1 MITAE
6 KTKVYTAK
14 NDRVFKSIA
23 HGNNGKVILEAIL
36 GNVFDE
42 PVEILEFIPVELPQ
56 DTEDERKKVLDV
68 LVRVG
73 NRIINVEVNAQGL
86 SEVTKIRNL
95 AYLCKLFSKNVS
107 KGQEID
113 VETEFLQ
120 INFIYNSIVTD
131 KMVLKSYLTHEDG
144 IYTKNFSIWNV
155 FIENVEKICYTDAKE
170 REKLRYL
177 LMMDKTPEELANFFP
192 DDEIIKMFRGE
203 IVRLNSNAKFIREI
217 SEEEEK
223 EMIHNTELK
232 LSKQEG
238 KEEGFV
244 EGKAEGKAEGIA
256 EGKKE
261 EKIDV
266 IKNLLSVNS
275 PIETIAIAV
284 DLNIDEVKNII
295 EEHNL
300 DKPGE

>member
-120 INFIYNSIVTD
+120 INFIYNSKVTD

-238 KEEGFV
+238 KEEGYV
-244 EGKAEGKAEGIA
+244 EGKAEGI
-256 EGKKE
+256 E
-261 EKIDV
+261 EKTIDV
-266 IKNLLSVNS
+266 IKNLLVKHMSIEDIADVVNLS
-275 PIETIAIAV
+275 I
-284 DLNIDEVKNII
+284 NEVKNII
-295 EEHNL
+295 KENNL
-300 DKPGE
+300 DKTGE

>member
-107 KGQEID
+107 KGEEID

-120 INFIYNSIVTD
+120 INFIYNSKVTD

-238 KEEGFV
+238 KEEGHV
-244 EGKAEGKAEGIA
+244 EGKAEGI
-256 EGKKE
+256 E
-261 EKIDV
+261 EKTIDV
-266 IKNLLSVNS
+266 IKNLLVKHMSIEDIADVVNLS
-275 PIETIAIAV
+275 I
-284 DLNIDEVKNII
+284 NEVKNII
-295 EEHNL
+295 KENNL
-300 DKPGE
+300 DKTDE

>member
-14 NDRVFKSIA
+14 NDRVFKTIA
-23 HGNNGKVILEAIL
+23 NGNNGKVILEAIL

-107 KGQEID
+107 KGVEID

-120 INFIYNSIVTD
+120 INFIYNSRVTD

-238 KEEGFV
+238 KEEGHV
-244 EGKAEGKAEGIA
+244 EGKAEGI
-256 EGKKE
+256 E
-261 EKIDV
+261 EKTVDV
-266 IKNLLSVNS
+266 IKNAISEGIS
-275 PIETIAIAV
+275 IETIAKIV
-284 DLNIDEVKNII
+284 DLSIDEVKNII
-295 EEHNL
+295 KENNL
-300 DKPGE
+300 DKTGE

>member
-14 NDRVFKSIA
+14 NDRIFKSIA

-120 INFIYNSIVTD
+120 INFIYNSKVTD

-238 KEEGFV
+238 KEEGHV
-244 EGKAEGKAEGIA
+244 EGKAEGI
-256 EGKKE
+256 E
-261 EKIDV
+261 EKTIDV
-266 IKNLLSVNS
+266 IKNLLVKHMSIEDIADVVNLS
-275 PIETIAIAV
+275 I
-284 DLNIDEVKNII
+284 NEVKNII
-295 EEHNL
+295 KENNL
-300 DKPGE
+300 DKTGE

>member
-6 KTKVYTAK
+6 KNKVYTAK

-120 INFIYNSIVTD
+120 INFIYNSKVTD

-238 KEEGFV
+238 KEEGYV
-244 EGKAEGKAEGIA
+244 EGKAEGI
-256 EGKKE
+256 E
-261 EKIDV
+261 EKTIDV
-266 IKNLLSVNS
+266 IKNLLVKHMSIEDIADVVNLS
-275 PIETIAIAV
+275 I
-284 DLNIDEVKNII
+284 NEVKNII
-295 EEHNL
+295 KENNL
-300 DKPGE
+300 DKTGE

>member
-14 NDRVFKSIA
+14 NDRIFKSIA

-120 INFIYNSIVTD
+120 INFIYNSRITD

-192 DDEIIKMFRGE
+192 DDEIIKIFRGE

-238 KEEGFV
+238 KEEGHV
-244 EGKAEGKAEGIA
+244 EGKAEGI
-256 EGKKE
+256 E
-261 EKIDV
+261 EKTIDV
-266 IKNLLSVNS
+266 IKNLLVKHMSIEDIADVVNLS
-275 PIETIAIAV
+275 I
-284 DLNIDEVKNII
+284 NEVKNII
-295 EEHNL
+295 KENNL
-300 DKPGE
+300 DKTDE

>member
-1 MITAE
+1 MLTEE

-14 NDRVFKSIA
+14 NDRVFKSVA
-23 HGNNGKVILEAIL
+23 HGNKGKVILEAIL

-73 NRIINVEVNAQGL
+73 SRIINVEVNAQGL

-120 INFIYNSIVTD
+120 INFIYNSRVTD

-144 IYTKNFSIWNV
+144 IYTKNFSIWNI
-155 FIENVEKICYTDAKE
+155 FIENVEKICYTDVKE
-170 REKLRYL
+170 REKLRYI
-177 LMMDKTPEELANFFP
+177 LML
-192 DDEIIKMFRGE
+192 
-203 IVRLNSNAKFIREI
+203 
-217 SEEEEK
+217 
-223 EMIHNTELK
+223 
-232 LSKQEG
+232 
-238 KEEGFV
+238 
-244 EGKAEGKAEGIA
+244 
-256 EGKKE
+256 
-261 EKIDV
+261 DV
-266 IKNLLSVNS
+266 N
-275 PIETIAIAV
+275 
-284 DLNIDEVKNII
+284 
-295 EEHNL
+295 
-300 DKPGE
+300 

>member
-14 NDRVFKSIA
+14 NDRVFKTIA
-23 HGNNGKVILEAIL
+23 NGNNGKVILEAIL

-120 INFIYNSIVTD
+120 INFIYNSKVTD

-223 EMIHNTELK
+223 EIMRQLHELD
-232 LSKQEG
+232 G
-238 KEEGFV
+238 G
-244 EGKAEGKAEGIA
+244 
-256 EGKKE
+256 
-261 EKIDV
+261 
-266 IKNLLSVNS
+266 
-275 PIETIAIAV
+275 
-284 DLNIDEVKNII
+284 
-295 EEHNL
+295 
-300 DKPGE
+300 

>member
-120 INFIYNSIVTD
+120 INFIYNSKVTD

-238 KEEGFV
+238 KEEGHV
-244 EGKAEGKAEGIA
+244 ECKAEGI
-256 EGKKE
+256 E
-261 EKIDV
+261 EKTIDV
-266 IKNLLSVNS
+266 IKNLLVKHMSIEDIADVVNLS
-275 PIETIAIAV
+275 I
-284 DLNIDEVKNII
+284 NEVKNII
-295 EEHNL
+295 KENNL
-300 DKPGE
+300 DKTGE

>member
-120 INFIYNSIVTD
+120 INFIYNSKVTD

-238 KEEGFV
+238 KEEGHV
-244 EGKAEGKAEGIA
+244 EGKAEGI
-256 EGKKE
+256 E
-261 EKIDV
+261 EKTIDL
-266 IKNLLSVNS
+266 IKNLLVKHMSIEDIADVVNLS
-275 PIETIAIAV
+275 I
-284 DLNIDEVKNII
+284 NEVKNII
-295 EEHNL
+295 KENNL
-300 DKPGE
+300 DKTGE

>member
-1 MITAE
+1 M
-6 KTKVYTAK
+6 
-14 NDRVFKSIA
+14 
-23 HGNNGKVILEAIL
+23 
-36 GNVFDE
+36 
-42 PVEILEFIPVELPQ
+42 
-56 DTEDERKKVLDV
+56 
-68 LVRVG
+68 VRVG

-120 INFIYNSIVTD
+120 INFIYNSRITD

-238 KEEGFV
+238 KEEGHV
-244 EGKAEGKAEGIA
+244 EGKAEGI
-256 EGKKE
+256 E
-261 EKIDV
+261 EKTIDV
-266 IKNLLSVNS
+266 IKNLLVKHMSIEDIADVVNLS
-275 PIETIAIAV
+275 I
-284 DLNIDEVKNII
+284 NEVKNII
-295 EEHNL
+295 KENNL
-300 DKPGE
+300 DKTGE

>member
-1 MITAE
+1 MLTEE

-120 INFIYNSIVTD
+120 INFIYNSKVTD

-238 KEEGFV
+238 KEEGHV
-244 EGKAEGKAEGIA
+244 EGKAEGI
-256 EGKKE
+256 E
-261 EKIDV
+261 EKTVDV
-266 IKNLLSVNS
+266 IKNAISEGIS
-275 PIETIAIAV
+275 IETIAKIV
-284 DLNIDEVKNII
+284 DLSIDEVKNII
-295 EEHNL
+295 KENNL
-300 DKPGE
+300 DKTGE

>member
-1 MITAE
+1 MLLYRAKEVKILITAE

-120 INFIYNSIVTD
+120 INFIYNSKVTD

-238 KEEGFV
+238 KEEGHV
-244 EGKAEGKAEGIA
+244 EGKAEGI
-256 EGKKE
+256 E
-261 EKIDV
+261 EKTIDV
-266 IKNLLSVNS
+266 IKTCL
-275 PIETIAIAV
+275 
-284 DLNIDEVKNII
+284 
-295 EEHNL
+295 
-300 DKPGE
+300 

>member
-14 NDRVFKSIA
+14 NDRVFKTIA
-23 HGNNGKVILEAIL
+23 NGNNGKVILEAIL

-107 KGQEID
+107 KGEGID

-120 INFIYNSIVTD
+120 INFIYNSRVTD

>member
-120 INFIYNSIVTD
+120 INFIYNSRVTD

-238 KEEGFV
+238 KEEGHV
-244 EGKAEGKAEGIA
+244 EGKAEGI
-256 EGKKE
+256 E
-261 EKIDV
+261 EKTIDV
-266 IKNLLSVNS
+266 IKNLLVKHMSIEDIADVVNLS
-275 PIETIAIAV
+275 
-284 DLNIDEVKNII
+284 IDEVKNII
-295 EEHNL
+295 KENNL
-300 DKPGE
+300 DKTGE

>member
-1 MITAE
+1 MLTEE

-23 HGNNGKVILEAIL
+23 HGNKGKVILEAIL

-120 INFIYNSIVTD
+120 INFIYNSRVTD

-238 KEEGFV
+238 KEEGHV
-244 EGKAEGKAEGIA
+244 EGKAEGI
-256 EGKKE
+256 E
-261 EKIDV
+261 EKTVDV
-266 IKNLLSVNS
+266 IKNAISEGIS
-275 PIETIAIAV
+275 IETIAKIV
-284 DLNIDEVKNII
+284 DLSIDEVKNII
-295 EEHNL
+295 KENNL
-300 DKPGE
+300 DKTGE

>member
-107 KGQEID
+107 KGEEID

-120 INFIYNSIVTD
+120 INFIYNSKVTD

-238 KEEGFV
+238 KEEGHV
-244 EGKAEGKAEGIA
+244 EGKAEGI
-256 EGKKE
+256 E
-261 EKIDV
+261 EKTIDV
-266 IKNLLSVNS
+266 IKNLLVKHMSIEDIADVVNLSVN
-275 PIETIAIAV
+275 
-284 DLNIDEVKNII
+284 EVKNII
-295 EEHNL
+295 EENNL
-300 DKPGE
+300 DKTGE

>member
-120 INFIYNSIVTD
+120 INFIYNSKVTD

-238 KEEGFV
+238 KEEGHV
-244 EGKAEGKAEGIA
+244 EGKAEGI
-256 EGKKE
+256 E
-261 EKIDV
+261 EKTVDV
-266 IKNLLSVNS
+266 IKNAISEGMS
-275 PIETIAIAV
+275 IETIAKIV
-284 DLNIDEVKNII
+284 DLSIDEVKNII
-295 EEHNL
+295 KENNL
-300 DKPGE
+300 DKTGE

>member
-14 NDRVFKSIA
+14 NDRVFKTIA
-23 HGNNGKVILEAIL
+23 NGNNGKVILEAIL

-120 INFIYNSIVTD
+120 INFIYNSKVTD

-238 KEEGFV
+238 KEEGHV
-244 EGKAEGKAEGIA
+244 EGKAEGI
-256 EGKKE
+256 E
-261 EKIDV
+261 EKTIDV
-266 IKNLLSVNS
+266 IKNLLVKHMSIEDIADVVNLS
-275 PIETIAIAV
+275 I
-284 DLNIDEVKNII
+284 NEVKNII

>member
-1 MITAE
+1 M
-6 KTKVYTAK
+6 
-14 NDRVFKSIA
+14 
-23 HGNNGKVILEAIL
+23 
-36 GNVFDE
+36 FDE

-56 DTEDERKKVLDV
+56 DTEDERKKTLDV

-120 INFIYNSIVTD
+120 INFIYNSKVTD

-238 KEEGFV
+238 KEEGHV
-244 EGKAEGKAEGIA
+244 EGKAEGI
-256 EGKKE
+256 E
-261 EKIDV
+261 EKTIDV
-266 IKNLLSVNS
+266 IKNLLVKHMSIEDIADVVNLS
-275 PIETIAIAV
+275 I
-284 DLNIDEVKNII
+284 NEVKNII
-295 EEHNL
+295 KENNL
-300 DKPGE
+300 DKTDE

>member
-14 NDRVFKSIA
+14 NDRIFKSIA

-107 KGQEID
+107 KGEEID

-120 INFIYNSIVTD
+120 INFIYNSRVTD

-238 KEEGFV
+238 KEEGHV
-244 EGKAEGKAEGIA
+244 EGKAEGI
-256 EGKKE
+256 E
-261 EKIDV
+261 EKTIDV
-266 IKNLLSVNS
+266 IKNLLVKHMSIEDIADVVNLS
-275 PIETIAIAV
+275 I
-284 DLNIDEVKNII
+284 NEVKNII
-295 EEHNL
+295 KENNL
-300 DKPGE
+300 DKTGE

>member
-120 INFIYNSIVTD
+120 INFIYNSKVTD

-238 KEEGFV
+238 KEEGHV
-244 EGKAEGKAEGIA
+244 EGKAEGI
-256 EGKKE
+256 E
-261 EKIDV
+261 EKTVDV
-266 IKNLLSVNS
+266 IKNLLVKHMSIEDIADVVNLS
-275 PIETIAIAV
+275 I
-284 DLNIDEVKNII
+284 NEVKNII
-295 EEHNL
+295 KENNL
-300 DKPGE
+300 DKTGE

>member
-1 MITAE
+1 
-6 KTKVYTAK
+6 
-14 NDRVFKSIA
+14 
-23 HGNNGKVILEAIL
+23 
-36 GNVFDE
+36 
-42 PVEILEFIPVELPQ
+42 
-56 DTEDERKKVLDV
+56 
-68 LVRVG
+68 
-73 NRIINVEVNAQGL
+73 
-86 SEVTKIRNL
+86 
-95 AYLCKLFSKNVS
+95 
-107 KGQEID
+107 
-113 VETEFLQ
+113 
-120 INFIYNSIVTD
+120 
-131 KMVLKSYLTHEDG
+131 
-144 IYTKNFSIWNV
+144 
-155 FIENVEKICYTDAKE
+155 
-170 REKLRYL
+170 
-177 LMMDKTPEELANFFP
+177 MMDKTPEELANFFP

-238 KEEGFV
+238 KEEGYV
-244 EGKAEGKAEGIA
+244 EGKAEGIA

>member
-120 INFIYNSIVTD
+120 INFIYNSKVTD

-238 KEEGFV
+238 KEEGHV
-244 EGKAEGKAEGIA
+244 EGKAEGI
-256 EGKKE
+256 E
-261 EKIDV
+261 EKTIDV
-266 IKNLLSVNS
+266 IKNLLVKHMSIEDIADVVNLS
-275 PIETIAIAV
+275 T
-284 DLNIDEVKNII
+284 DEVKNII
-295 EEHNL
+295 KENNL
-300 DKPGE
+300 DKTGE

>member
-1 MITAE
+1 
-6 KTKVYTAK
+6 
-14 NDRVFKSIA
+14 
-23 HGNNGKVILEAIL
+23 
-36 GNVFDE
+36 
-42 PVEILEFIPVELPQ
+42 
-56 DTEDERKKVLDV
+56 
-68 LVRVG
+68 
-73 NRIINVEVNAQGL
+73 
-86 SEVTKIRNL
+86 
-95 AYLCKLFSKNVS
+95 
-107 KGQEID
+107 
-113 VETEFLQ
+113 
-120 INFIYNSIVTD
+120 
-131 KMVLKSYLTHEDG
+131 
-144 IYTKNFSIWNV
+144 
-155 FIENVEKICYTDAKE
+155 
-170 REKLRYL
+170 
-177 LMMDKTPEELANFFP
+177 MMDKTPEELANFFP

-284 DLNIDEVKNII
+284 DLNINEVKNII
-295 EEHNL
+295 KEHNL
-300 DKPGE
+300 DKTGE

>member
-14 NDRVFKSIA
+14 NDRVFKTIA
-23 HGNNGKVILEAIL
+23 NGNNGKVILEAIL

-107 KGQEID
+107 KGEEID

-120 INFIYNSIVTD
+120 INFIYNSRVTD

-238 KEEGFV
+238 KEEGHV
-244 EGKAEGKAEGIA
+244 EGKAEGI
-256 EGKKE
+256 E
-261 EKIDV
+261 EKTIDV
-266 IKNLLSVNS
+266 IKNLLVKHMSIEDIADVVNLS
-275 PIETIAIAV
+275 I
-284 DLNIDEVKNII
+284 NEVKNII
-295 EEHNL
+295 KENNL
-300 DKPGE
+300 DKTGE

>member
-1 MITAE
+1 M
-6 KTKVYTAK
+6 
-14 NDRVFKSIA
+14 
-23 HGNNGKVILEAIL
+23 
-36 GNVFDE
+36 
-42 PVEILEFIPVELPQ
+42 
-56 DTEDERKKVLDV
+56 
-68 LVRVG
+68 VRVG

-120 INFIYNSIVTD
+120 INFIYNSKVTD

-203 IVRLNSNAKFIREI
+203 IVRLNSNAKLIREI

-238 KEEGFV
+238 KEEGHV
-244 EGKAEGKAEGIA
+244 EGKAEGI
-256 EGKKE
+256 E
-261 EKIDV
+261 EKTVDV
-266 IKNLLSVNS
+266 IKNAISVGIS
-275 PIETIAIAV
+275 IETIAKIV
-284 DLNIDEVKNII
+284 DLSIDEVKNII
-295 EEHNL
+295 KENNL
-300 DKPGE
+300 DKTGE

>member
-120 INFIYNSIVTD
+120 INFIYNSKVTD

-238 KEEGFV
+238 KEEGHV
-244 EGKAEGKAEGIA
+244 EGKAEGI
-256 EGKKE
+256 E
-261 EKIDV
+261 EKTIDV
-266 IKNLLSVNS
+266 IKNLLVKHMSIEDIADVVNLS
-275 PIETIAIAV
+275 I
-284 DLNIDEVKNII
+284 NEVKNII
-295 EEHNL
+295 KENNL
-300 DKPGE
+300 DKTGE

>member
-14 NDRVFKSIA
+14 NDRVFKTIA
-23 HGNNGKVILEAIL
+23 NGNNGKVILEAIL

-120 INFIYNSIVTD
+120 INFIYNSKVTD

-238 KEEGFV
+238 KEEGHV
-244 EGKAEGKAEGIA
+244 EGKAEGI
-256 EGKKE
+256 E
-261 EKIDV
+261 EKTIDV
-266 IKNLLSVNS
+266 IKNLLVKHMSIEDIADVVNLS
-275 PIETIAIAV
+275 I
-284 DLNIDEVKNII
+284 NEVKNII
-295 EEHNL
+295 KENNL
-300 DKPGE
+300 DKTGE

>member
-1 MITAE
+1 MLTEE

-73 NRIINVEVNAQGL
+73 SRIINVEVNAQGL

-120 INFIYNSIVTD
+120 INFIYNSRVTD

-238 KEEGFV
+238 KEEGHV
-244 EGKAEGKAEGIA
+244 EGKAEGI
-256 EGKKE
+256 E
-261 EKIDV
+261 EKTIDV
-266 IKNLLSVNS
+266 IKNLLVKHMSIEDIADVVNLS
-275 PIETIAIAV
+275 I
-284 DLNIDEVKNII
+284 NEVKNII
-295 EEHNL
+295 KENNL
-300 DKPGE
+300 DKTGE

>member
-107 KGQEID
+107 KGVEID

-120 INFIYNSIVTD
+120 INFIYNSRVTD

-238 KEEGFV
+238 KEEGHV
-244 EGKAEGKAEGIA
+244 EGKAEGI
-256 EGKKE
+256 E
-261 EKIDV
+261 EKTVDV
-266 IKNLLSVNS
+266 IKNAISEGIS
-275 PIETIAIAV
+275 IETIAKIV
-284 DLNIDEVKNII
+284 DLSIDEVKNII
-295 EEHNL
+295 KENNL
-300 DKPGE
+300 DKTGE

>member
-120 INFIYNSIVTD
+120 INFIYNSKVTD

-238 KEEGFV
+238 KEEGHV
-244 EGKAEGKAEGIA
+244 EGKAEGI
-256 EGKKE
+256 E
-261 EKIDV
+261 EKTVDV
-266 IKNLLSVNS
+266 IKNAISEGIS
-275 PIETIAIAV
+275 IETIAKIV
-284 DLNIDEVKNII
+284 DLSIDEVKNII
-295 EEHNL
+295 KENNL
-300 DKPGE
+300 DKTGG

>member
-120 INFIYNSIVTD
+120 INFIYNSKVTD

-203 IVRLNSNAKFIREI
+203 IVRLNSNSKFIREI

-238 KEEGFV
+238 KEEGHV
-244 EGKAEGKAEGIA
+244 EGKAEGI
-256 EGKKE
+256 E
-261 EKIDV
+261 EKTVDV
-266 IKNLLSVNS
+266 IKNAISEGIS
-275 PIETIAIAV
+275 IETIAKIV
-284 DLNIDEVKNII
+284 DLSIDEVKNII
-295 EEHNL
+295 KENNL
-300 DKPGE
+300 DKTGE